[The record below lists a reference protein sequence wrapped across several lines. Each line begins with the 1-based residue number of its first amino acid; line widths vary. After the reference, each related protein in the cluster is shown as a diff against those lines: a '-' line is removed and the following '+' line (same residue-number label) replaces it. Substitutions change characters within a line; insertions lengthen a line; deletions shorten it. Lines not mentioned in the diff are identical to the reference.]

1 MQKEC
6 LPSEIIADFLNH
18 ITAWRDEHK
27 EAFEGVGKE
36 DKRLQD
42 LLHDLEFT
50 ANAKEKNRVATNLK
64 ESRKTRREYKDKV
77 QMLESIVQFFEDEQ
91 NAKVL
96 NKLTQLLGKQ
106 RKNEEYIFSDRSYR
120 YRVIE
125 EKETIGKVVKK

>member
-1 MQKEC
+1 M
-6 LPSEIIADFLNH
+6 
-18 ITAWRDEHK
+18 
-27 EAFEGVGKE
+27 
-36 DKRLQD
+36 QD

-64 ESRKTRREYKDKV
+64 ESRKIRREYKDKV

-106 RKNEEYIFSDRSYR
+106 RKNEEYILSDRSYR
-120 YRVIE
+120 YRVAE
-125 EKETIGKVVKK
+125 EKTIGKVIK